1 MKYHHNSTVYR
12 YLLLSKLQLRLCS
25 HLDSCEVL
33 REESEEDGH
42 VCLLGD
48 QTPLQTGIHLLLCVV
63 CVYVCVCEGRKGRR
77 RRGTRNLLREGPHAV
92 FIFY

>member
-1 MKYHHNSTVYR
+1 MKYHHNNTVYR
-12 YLLLSKLQLRLCS
+12 YLLLSELQLRLRS

-63 CVYVCVCEGRKGRR
+63 CVYVCV
-77 RRGTRNLLREGPHAV
+77 
-92 FIFY
+92 

>member
-1 MKYHHNSTVYR
+1 MKYHHNNTVYWN
-12 YLLLSKLQLRLCS
+12 LLLSKLQLRLCS

-33 REESEEDGH
+33 REESEEDGQ

-63 CVYVCVCEGRKGRR
+63 CVYVCV
-77 RRGTRNLLREGPHAV
+77 
-92 FIFY
+92 

>member
-33 REESEEDGH
+33 REESEEDGQ

-63 CVYVCVCEGRKGRR
+63 CVGKEGEEEARDKKFVERRSTCCV
-77 RRGTRNLLREGPHAV
+77 
-92 FIFY
+92 